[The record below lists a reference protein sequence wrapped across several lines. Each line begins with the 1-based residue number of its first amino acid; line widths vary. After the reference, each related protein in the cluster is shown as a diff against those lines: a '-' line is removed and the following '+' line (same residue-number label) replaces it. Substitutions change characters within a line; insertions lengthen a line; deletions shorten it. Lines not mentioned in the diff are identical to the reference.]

1 MYKRHTGQVSM
12 LENPEFFGSLPLDPN
27 NRWIKLSKLVPWHE
41 FDLKYRENFKS
52 KKGQPACDSR
62 MALGAVLLKP
72 AYKGLSDEDI
82 AQIIAENPYLQY
94 FLGLHEYRYECPF
107 DPSMM
112 TRFRQRI
119 TPEMLA
125 WVNEQIIGREQEA
138 KEDTA
143 HHDSDN
149 DDSNPPA
156 AGGDGSTSV
165 QADEKIEEAPNEGTL
180 ILDATCVP
188 QNIRF
193 PTDSSLLNEAREK
206 TEEIIDIL
214 HENGL
219 TDGKKPRTYRKNARN
234 QYNSFS
240 KARKKTGKM
249 IRKVIRQQLG
259 YLKRNLGYIDAII
272 RKHPGCLEQVL
283 NQRQIERL
291 AVIRILFSQQ
301 QEMFQNNTH
310 KVENRIVSIS
320 QPWVR
325 PIVRGKQNAE
335 VEFGAKVEMSVV
347 NGFLR
352 IEDLRWDAFNE
363 CTTLQESVESYR
375 KAYGHYPAR
384 VLADTIF
391 RTRDNLKY
399 CKEHGIHMNGPK
411 LGKPSQDQTE
421 RNRQKKLEWLE
432 SGERGE
438 IERQFGVGKR
448 RYTLDC
454 IMMKLKET
462 SEVAIYASVLY
473 MNLRKK
479 LRILLRSFFSWLFET
494 VNWLPETR
502 ILAYA

>member
-12 LENPEFFGSLPLDPN
+12 LENPELFGSLPLDPN
-27 NRWIKLSKLVPWHE
+27 NKWIKLSKMIPWHE
-41 FDLKYRENFKS
+41 FDLKYRENFRS

-62 MALGAVLLKP
+62 MALAAILIKP

-82 AQIIAENPYLQY
+82 TRLIAENPYLQY

-107 DPSMM
+107 DSSMM

-125 WVNEQIIGREQEA
+125 WVNDQIIGRQEEEK
-138 KEDTA
+138 KETPP
-143 HHDSDN
+143 
-149 DDSNPPA
+149 DDDRKDDPPPE
-156 AGGDGSTSV
+156 GGDSSSDA
-165 QADEKIEEAPNEGTL
+165 QAEENQEEEPNEGTL

-193 PTDSSLLNEAREK
+193 PTDTSLLNEAREK
-206 TEEIIDIL
+206 VEEIIDIL
-214 HENGL
+214 HENGM
-219 TDGKKPRTYRKNARN
+219 TDGKKPRTYKNVARN

-240 KARKKTGKM
+240 KSRKKTLAM
-249 IRKVIRQQLG
+249 IHGTKKKQLG
-259 YLKRNLGYIDAII
+259 YLKRDLGYIDGIIARHPECIEQLVPRLLREKLQAI
-272 RKHPGCLEQVL
+272 QVL
-283 NQRQIERL
+283 YRQQL
-291 AVIRILFSQQ
+291 
-301 QEMFQNNTH
+301 EMFRNGTH

-347 NGFLR
+347 DGFLR
-352 IEDLRWDAFNE
+352 IEDLRWDAYNE
-363 CTTLQESVESYR
+363 SSTLQASVESYR
-375 KAYGHYPAR
+375 KAYGHYPRR

-391 RTRDNLKY
+391 RTRENLRY

-411 LGKPSQDQTE
+411 LGKPYADPAEQK
-421 RNRQKKLEWLE
+421 RQKKMEWLE

-448 RYTLDC
+448 RYTLDS
-454 IMMKLKET
+454 IVMRLKET
-462 SEVAIYASVLY
+462 SEIAIHASVLY

-479 LRILLRSFFSWLFET
+479 LKLLLRTFFG
-494 VNWLPETR
+494 WLPETVR
-502 ILAYA
+502 LLLEAPVFAGC